1 MADVYVGSSTV
12 SDSVILFTER
22 RKGSPKNLVGFFERR
37 EDRVELLLAWSF
49 PVGSVVSS
57 P

>member
-1 MADVYVGSSTV
+1 MADVYFGSSTV

-22 RKGSPKNLVGFFERR
+22 RKGSPKNLV
-37 EDRVELLLAWSF
+37 DRVELLLAWSF

>member
-1 MADVYVGSSTV
+1 MADVCVGSSTV
-12 SDSVILFTER
+12 SYSFILFTEW
-22 RKGSPKNLVGFFERR
+22 RKGSPKNLVGFFERP
-37 EDRVELLLAWSF
+37 EDRVELLFAWSF